1 MIQKKITA
9 AALFLLGIGSL
20 QAQQTTSSSGG
31 EATGLGG
38 TSSYTIGQTVYTSVS
53 GAGGSSSQGVQQ
65 PYQIDVISGASIAEV
80 TLEMSAYPNP
90 TTSKLTLT
98 VADATDLSYQLY
110 DTKGNQIKS
119 NVVSEALTVINLED
133 QPAAVYF
140 LKVVQSKEP
149 LKTFKIIKN

>member
-1 MIQKKITA
+1 M
-9 AALFLLGIGSL
+9 
-20 QAQQTTSSSGG
+20 
-31 EATGLGG
+31 
-38 TSSYTIGQTVYTSVS
+38 
-53 GAGGSSSQGVQQ
+53 QQ

>member
-9 AALFLLGIGSL
+9 TALFLLGICSM